1 MCTRFRRRNRLH
13 ACLPGDFNEIEEDAT
28 DSPTSLQKPSV
39 FRVSKLV
46 RLSLLVV
53 IIIIVPLPILPS
65 FFISLFHLNV
75 FLTSDE
81 WNNNFSKI
89 DRCNKIYFIR
99 YFLSKFDSFI
109 SNNPSLS
116 KYRASNIVFIES
128 YRNRTWTKFT
138 TRIIVTHRSIRKR
151 GTLIIEDWR
160 GEIMERSRDAS
171 SRDI

>member
-65 FFISLFHLNV
+65 FLISLFHLNV

-81 WNNNFSKI
+81 WDNNFSK
-89 DRCNKIYFIR
+89 RSMQQNLFY
-99 YFLSKFDSFI
+99 
-109 SNNPSLS
+109 SLLPFEVRLV
-116 KYRASNIVFIES
+116 Y
-128 YRNRTWTKFT
+128 
-138 TRIIVTHRSIRKR
+138 
-151 GTLIIEDWR
+151 
-160 GEIMERSRDAS
+160 
-171 SRDI
+171 